1 MQYSLHKQE
10 DLNSMQFI
18 SVKLVDVLSTN
29 PNSIASVS
37 FYQFTSIGS
46 WKSRFDQHRTLRTTN
61 TTCARGSCRCW
72 LVGAKKIHTK
82 RKTGFS
88 ACKDAVNSNFCGLN
102 MIGPGCCSILNSGLV
117 RVDVSPWSWTF

>member
-46 WKSRFDQHRTLRTTN
+46 WKSRFDQHRTLEQQTPHV
-61 TTCARGSCRCW
+61 
-72 LVGAKKIHTK
+72 LEEVVGV
-82 RKTGFS
+82 G
-88 ACKDAVNSNFCGLN
+88 
-102 MIGPGCCSILNSGLV
+102 
-117 RVDVSPWSWTF
+117 